1 MDQKR
6 LLLAISISLAILV
19 LFQLAAEHFVP
30 HAPPHVATQHLA
42 QTQRAQTG
50 PVHHQ
55 LTQHLTQNLEPG
67 VTSGAPAPAAA
78 VTAVQA
84 VPRLKIEAPSV
95 AGSMSL
101 RGAKLDDL
109 VLRGYH
115 VTVKKSSPLV
125 RLLSHASGSKPYY
138 VQFGWN
144 AAPGETMAVPG
155 QDTLWKASAPV
166 LSPGHPVT
174 LSWNNGGNVVFKLVM
189 HIDDK
194 FMFTVQQVVDNHSG
208 KPVDVYPWSR
218 IRRGYLPEVPG
229 IYILHKG
236 PLGVFNNTLH
246 ELSYSDTK
254 SDGKRT
260 GTAYHETSQGGWLG
274 ITGKYWLTAL
284 VPEQNDTL
292 NGAYRYLPRSGHPG
306 KFAYQT
312 DFMAASPVT
321 VAPGA
326 AVATTMRVFA
336 GAKVLKTLNAYGA
349 QYNIPSFDK
358 AIDFGWFYFITKPI
372 FVMLDW
378 LNERLGNFGLAI
390 IVFTFCAKIVLSP
403 LAVKSY
409 RSMGKMRLIT
419 PKVKAL
425 RERYKGDQ
433 AKQQQETMA
442 LYKAEGVNPVAGC
455 LPMLVQVPIFFA
467 LYKVIF
473 ITIEMR
479 HAPFFGW
486 IQNLAAEDP
495 TNIFTLFGLIPYHP
509 GLISPFLHIGVLP
522 IILGLTNW
530 GQMQLNPTP
539 PDPMQARM
547 MQFMPIIYTVMLA
560 RFPAGLVLYYIVN
573 NLLTIAQQWVI
584 MRHAMPREP
593 AHAAKARTW
602 LPPKARTWLRLRARQ
617 PHDS

>member
-19 LFQLAAEHFVP
+19 LFQVIADHFVP
-30 HAPPHVATQHLA
+30 HRPLHLPNNPHSQAA
-42 QTQRAQTG
+42 QIIR
-50 PVHHQ
+50 
-55 LTQHLTQNLEPG
+55 QNQPG
-67 VTSGAPAPAAA
+67 VQSPADQLAGAP
-78 VTAVQA
+78 VQA
-84 VPRLKIEAPSV
+84 GHTTMAGQPAPRLAIDAPSV
-95 AGSMSL
+95 SGSMSL

-115 VTVKKSSPLV
+115 LTVKKDSPLV
-125 RLLSHASGSKPYY
+125 RLLSRGSSSHPYY

-144 AAPGETMAVPG
+144 AAPGEALALPG
-155 QDTLWKASAPV
+155 SDTIWQASAPA

-174 LSWNNGGNVVFKLVM
+174 LSWNNGGKVIFKLVM
-189 HIDDK
+189 QVDDQ
-194 FMFTVQQVVDNHSG
+194 FMFTVQQVVDNQSG
-208 KPVDVYPWSR
+208 KPVSVYPWSR
-218 IRRGYLPEVPG
+218 LRRDYLPAVPG

-236 PLGVFNNTLH
+236 PLGVFDHTLH
-246 ELSYSDTK
+246 ELSYADTK
-254 SDGKRT
+254 SQGKHGG
-260 GTAYHETSQGGWLG
+260 GTAFHETSQGGWLG

-284 VPEQNDTL
+284 IPDQNTSMD
-292 NGAYRYLPRSGHPG
+292 GAYRYLPRPGHPG
-306 KFAYQT
+306 EEAYQT
-312 DFMAASPVT
+312 DFMNAAPVA
-321 VAPGA
+321 VSPGA
-326 AVATTMRVFA
+326 TAGVTMRVFA

-372 FVMLDW
+372 FMMLDW
-378 LNERLGNFGLAI
+378 LNARLGNFGLAI
-390 IVFTFCAKIVLSP
+390 IVFTFFAKIVLSP

-409 RSMGKMRLIT
+409 RSMAKMRLVT
-419 PKVKAL
+419 PKVQAL
-425 RERYKGDQ
+425 RERFKGDAQ
-433 AKQQQETMA
+433 KQQQETMA

-486 IQNLAAEDP
+486 IRDLSAEDP
-495 TNIFTLFGLIPYHP
+495 TNLFNLFGLLPFHP

-522 IILGLTNW
+522 LILGLTNW

-573 NLLTIAQQWVI
+573 NLLTITQQWVI
-584 MRHAMPREP
+584 MRHALAPRRTELVT
-593 AHAAKARTW
+593 KA
-602 LPPKARTWLRLRARQ
+602 
-617 PHDS
+617 

>member
-19 LFQLAAEHFVP
+19 LFQLVAEHFVP
-30 HAPPHVATQHLA
+30 HPPPHVASQNLSRTQ
-42 QTQRAQTG
+42 QSTVVKG
-50 PVHHQ
+50 HQ
-55 LTQHLTQNLEPG
+55 LTQNLEPV
-67 VTSGAPAPAAA
+67 VTSGAPPSANAGARAAPRLAIDAPA
-78 VTAVQA
+78 V
-84 VPRLKIEAPSV
+84 S
-95 AGSMSL
+95 GSMSL
-101 RGAKLDDL
+101 VGARLDDL
-109 VLRGYH
+109 VLRDYH
-115 VTVKKSSPLV
+115 LTVKKTSPLV
-125 RLLSHASGSKPYY
+125 RLLSRASGPKPYY

-144 AAPGETMAVPG
+144 AAPGSATALPG
-155 QDTLWKASAPV
+155 SNTLWTASAPT

-174 LSWNNGGNVVFKLVM
+174 LSWNNGSNVIFKLVM
-189 HIDDK
+189 HVDDQ
-194 FMFTVQQVVDNHSG
+194 FMFTVQQVVENKSG
-208 KPVDVYPWSR
+208 QPVSVYPWSR
-218 IRRGYLPEVPG
+218 IRRDYLPPVPG

-236 PLGVFNNTLH
+236 PLGVFNRTLH
-246 ELSYSDTK
+246 ELDYADTK
-254 SDGKRT
+254 SQGKHT

-284 VPEQNDTL
+284 IPEQTVAM
-292 NGAYRYLPRSGHPG
+292 NGAFRYLPRPGHPNDN
-306 KFAYQT
+306 AYQT
-312 DFMAASPVT
+312 DFMNATPVT
-321 VAPGA
+321 AAPGA
-326 AVATTMRVFA
+326 SASTTMRVFA

-349 QYNIPSFDK
+349 QYHIPSFDK

-372 FVMLDW
+372 FISLDW
-378 LNERLGNFGLAI
+378 LNARIGNFGIAI
-390 IVFTFCAKIVLSP
+390 IVFTVCLKILLSP

-419 PKVKAL
+419 PKVQAL
-425 RERYKGDQ
+425 RERFKGDPQ
-433 AKQQQETMA
+433 KQQQETMA

-495 TNIFTLFGLIPYHP
+495 TNVFNLFGLIPFHP

-522 IILGLTNW
+522 LILGLTNW

-547 MQFMPIIYTVMLA
+547 MQLMPIIYTIMLA

-573 NLLTIAQQWVI
+573 NLLTIGQQWLI
-584 MRHAMPREP
+584 MRGATPRT
-593 AHAAKARTW
+593 AAIASKT
-602 LPPKARTWLRLRARQ
+602 
-617 PHDS
+617 

>member
-19 LFQLAAEHFVP
+19 LFQVIADHFVP
-30 HAPPHVATQHLA
+30 HRPLHLPNNPNSQAAQVIREHQSNQSAANQAP
-42 QTQRAQTG
+42 
-50 PVHHQ
+50 
-55 LTQHLTQNLEPG
+55 
-67 VTSGAPAPAAA
+67 GAP
-78 VTAVQA
+78 VQA
-84 VPRLKIEAPSV
+84 GPAQSASAQAAPRLKIEAPAVS
-95 AGSMSL
+95 GSMSL
-101 RGAKLDDL
+101 LGAKLDDV
-109 VLRGYH
+109 VLRNYH
-115 VTVKKSSPLV
+115 LTVKKNSPLV
-125 RLLSHASGSKPYY
+125 RLLSRASGKKPYY

-144 AAPGETMAVPG
+144 AAPGEAIALPG
-155 QDTLWKASAPV
+155 SGTLWKASAPV

-174 LSWNNGGNVVFKLVM
+174 LSWDNGGKVIFKLVM
-189 HIDDK
+189 HVDDQ
-194 FMFTVQQVVDNHSG
+194 FMFTVQQVVDNKSS
-208 KPVDVYPWSR
+208 KPVRVFPWSR
-218 IRRGYLPEVPG
+218 IRRDYLPAVPG

-236 PLGVFNNTLH
+236 PLGVFNRTLH
-246 ELSYSDTK
+246 EVDYADMK
-254 SDGKRT
+254 SQGKRT
-260 GTAYHETSQGGWLG
+260 GTAYQETSQGGWLG

-284 VPEQNDTL
+284 IPDQAAAMD
-292 NGAYRYLPRSGHPG
+292 GAYRYLPRPDHPG
-306 KFAYQT
+306 DYAYQT
-312 DFMAASPVT
+312 DFMNATPVT
-321 VAPGA
+321 AAPGA
-326 AVATTMRVFA
+326 ASSTTMRVFT

-349 QYNIPSFDK
+349 RYNIPSFDK
-358 AIDFGWFYFITKPI
+358 AIDFGWFYFLTKPI
-372 FVMLDW
+372 FLMLDW
-378 LNERLGNFGLAI
+378 LNARIGNFGLAI
-390 IVFTFCAKIVLSP
+390 IVFTFFAKLVLSP

-409 RSMGKMRLIT
+409 RSMAKMRTIT
-419 PKVKAL
+419 PKVQAV

-433 AKQQQETMA
+433 TKQQQETMA

-495 TNIFTLFGLIPYHP
+495 TNVFNLFGLLPFHP

-522 IILGLTNW
+522 LILGLTNW

-573 NLLTIAQQWVI
+573 NLLTITQQWVI
-584 MRHAMPREP
+584 MRHAMAPR
-593 AHAAKARTW
+593 
-602 LPPKARTWLRLRARQ
+602 RAELATKT
-617 PHDS
+617 

>member
-19 LFQLAAEHFVP
+19 LFQVIADHFVP
-30 HAPPHVATQHLA
+30 HRPLHLPNNPNSQAA
-42 QTQRAQTG
+42 QVIRE
-50 PVHHQ
+50 HQ
-55 LTQHLTQNLEPG
+55 
-67 VTSGAPAPAAA
+67 SGAPVSQPPGAPVQANNVQPAKAKAAPRLVIDAPA
-78 VTAVQA
+78 V
-84 VPRLKIEAPSV
+84 S
-95 AGSMSL
+95 GSMSL
-101 RGAKLDDL
+101 LGAKLDDL
-109 VLRGYH
+109 VLRNYH
-115 VTVKKSSPLV
+115 LTVKKDSPLV
-125 RLLSHASGSKPYY
+125 RLLSRSSGSKPYY

-144 AAPGETMAVPG
+144 AAPGESMALPG
-155 QDTLWKASAPV
+155 SDTLWKASAPV

-174 LSWNNGGNVVFKLVM
+174 LSWNNGGNVIFKLVM
-189 HIDDK
+189 HVDDR
-194 FMFTVQQVVDNHSG
+194 FMFTVQQVVDNKSG
-208 KPVDVYPWSR
+208 KPVSLFPWSR
-218 IRRGYLPEVPG
+218 IRRDYLPAVPG

-236 PLGVFNNTLH
+236 PLGVFNHTLH
-246 ELSYSDTK
+246 EVDYADMK
-254 SDGKRT
+254 SQGKRT

-284 VPEQNDTL
+284 IPDQSAPME
-292 NGAYRYLPRSGHPG
+292 GAYRYLPRADHPG
-306 KFAYQT
+306 DYAYQT
-312 DFMAASPVT
+312 DFMNAAPVT
-321 VAPGA
+321 AAPGA
-326 AVATTMRVFA
+326 ASSTTMRVFT

-358 AIDFGWFYFITKPI
+358 AIDFGWFYFLTKPI
-372 FVMLDW
+372 FLMLDW
-378 LNERLGNFGLAI
+378 LNARLGNFGLAI
-390 IVFTFCAKIVLSP
+390 IVFTFFAKLVLSP

-409 RSMGKMRLIT
+409 RSMAKMRSIT
-419 PKVKAL
+419 PKVQAV
-425 RERYKGDQ
+425 RERFKGDQ
-433 AKQQQETMA
+433 TKQQQETMA

-486 IQNLAAEDP
+486 LQNLAAEDP
-495 TNIFTLFGLIPYHP
+495 TNVFNLFGLLPFHP

-522 IILGLTNW
+522 LILGLTNW

-573 NLLTIAQQWVI
+573 NLLTITQQWVI
-584 MRHAMPREP
+584 MRHAMAPR
-593 AHAAKARTW
+593 RTE
-602 LPPKARTWLRLRARQ
+602 LATKT
-617 PHDS
+617 